1 MCLTT
6 APNVY
11 SICHIDPQYLH
22 FATHTTQVIIY
33 AERGNGSMTFAFSVT
48 LCLQPSSYQSSFH
61 FVFWQQTSQ
70 TLLLVLWPLTPPLC
84 KPSRTKSSFK
94 KGTSYFMGFMGLQ
107 RAFMNIKMTSLN
119 FILFPI
125 HFLLHND
132 QTRLTCL
139 KASQGSLPSINKLA
153 NYIIM

>member
-70 TLLLVLWPLTPPLC
+70 TLLLVLWPLTPLSVNLAEPKAVL
-84 KPSRTKSSFK
+84 KKALATLWVSWDYKGLLWILKWQVLTSFCFLF
-94 KGTSYFMGFMGLQ
+94 TSFCTM
-107 RAFMNIKMTSLN
+107 IK
-119 FILFPI
+119 
-125 HFLLHND
+125 
-132 QTRLTCL
+132 
-139 KASQGSLPSINKLA
+139 QG
-153 NYIIM
+153 